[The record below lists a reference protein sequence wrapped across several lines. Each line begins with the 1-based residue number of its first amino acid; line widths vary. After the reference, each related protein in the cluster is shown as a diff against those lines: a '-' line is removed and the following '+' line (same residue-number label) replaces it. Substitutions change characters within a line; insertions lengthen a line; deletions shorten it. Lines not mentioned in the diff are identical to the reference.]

1 VGARAGAL
9 FLFLSLILATAA
21 IGWFKRR
28 QWGWRLAV
36 IILAIH
42 LAGDLGNILLG
53 RLLEGALGVLVA
65 GALLIYLL
73 RPTTRAQ
80 FV

>member
-1 VGARAGAL
+1 
-9 FLFLSLILATAA
+9 
-21 IGWFKRR
+21 
-28 QWGWRLAV
+28 
-36 IILAIH
+36 
-42 LAGDLGNILLG
+42 
-53 RLLEGALGVLVA
+53 LEGALGVLVA